1 MSQENECSILIV
13 DDSESDRAVYVRYL
27 QAEKNFNYQI
37 IETDT
42 LEAALDSWE
51 RNHPDLVLLDINL
64 PDGNG
69 LEFLEAIAQ
78 TYPTPKLPV
87 IVMTSQTDTRSL
99 LDAMKK
105 GASDYLFKE
114 ERNSDIFRRR
124 VAHLFNE
131 LELSRRLARLKQQEI
146 LCAEIALRIRAF
158 SNLEDIYQAIVTE
171 VRQFLATDRVIVYQ
185 FNPDMS
191 GQIVAESVIRPWEPS
206 LHAQVIDNCLRD
218 NQGIAYQQGKVFS
231 VSDIYDANLTDCHV
245 ELLADFQ
252 VRANLVVPILLPH
265 TVAQTNPLWGLLIAH
280 ECSGPRH
287 WKTDDIEFLQRLS
300 VQLAIALQQSV
311 AYEQLQNELAQ
322 RKRAESIL
330 QKLIAGTSSVTGEA
344 FFPAFVQNVA
354 ETLEICYALITEV
367 VGDQLH
373 TLGFWANGALQPSI
387 SYSAVHTPCEYCLR
401 DGEFYCEKLI
411 QELFPK
417 DVDLVTMKAES
428 YLGVV
433 LKDHEGNAIGNLCI
447 LDTKPIAEYKRAEA
461 IAILKIFAARASAEL
476 QRKQADEKLQELN
489 QSLEIQVEE
498 RTAALQESEI
508 TNRTIL
514 ETIPDLLLRLSPDGT
529 CLNYMEPRLEKEKF
543 LPIVHH
549 ISEVLPPEILQ
560 NTLQVIER
568 AIATKELQIHEHQLV
583 KHDRLTY
590 EEIRVLA
597 INDQE
602 VLVIVRDISDRKQV
616 EEQLQKT
623 TNRLAIALKSG
634 SIGYWEWDLANNIC
648 LWDERMYELYGVDK
662 KSNSLAECEI
672 LANAL
677 HPDDRNSVETLLQ
690 QAILGKAEYDT
701 EFRIVHSDSSIHF
714 IKAYGVVL
722 RDTQGN
728 PQSIIGVN
736 FDISD
741 RKRAEQSLEESRQ
754 FLQTV
759 LDTFPLSVFWK
770 DRQSVYLGCNQNFAQ
785 GANLTSTAEI
795 VGKTDYDLPWG
806 AKEASF
812 YQAHDR
818 QVIESGVA
826 KLAIE
831 ETITL
836 GTGET
841 RWIETNKIPLRDL
854 NGNVIGV
861 VGTFQDISDRKQ
873 AEDNLKNER
882 LRLQLALD
890 AAKMGAW
897 SRSSESHQLIWSDR
911 VQEIFGFVP
920 GTFSGDPETFVAMIH
935 PEDRDRVVQALDHTF
950 ATGEPYHLEYR
961 IFRRDGEMRWISVW
975 GTLTEM
981 LSTDERQLIGVIA
994 DISDRKQVEEA
1005 LRISE
1010 IRFRNAFDTTA
1021 VGMCLVS
1028 PLGEFL
1034 QVNPALC
1041 DFWGYSETELVEM
1054 NFQDITHSDD
1064 LASDL
1069 ELLQQ
1074 LLAGEITHYNLE
1086 KRYFTKE
1093 QALIWGYLSVSLVR
1107 SSQGEPLY
1115 FVSQIQDITDQKQAE
1130 IALQQ
1135 SEERFRRIFYSRVVG
1150 MIFAD
1155 FQGRI
1160 IDANDCFLD
1169 MIGYTREELETGK
1182 IDWLAMTPPEYLAKD
1197 YECMEY
1203 LIQNGEVEPWE
1214 KEYYRKDGS
1223 RIAILIGA
1231 AFLTET
1237 NNESICVII
1246 DISDRKQAEKSL
1258 RKSQQFIQ
1266 TIINTVPLPL
1276 FWKDRQSVFLGCNQQ
1291 LAQLLGLSSTTEIEG
1306 KTDFDLSLTED
1317 QAIAYR
1323 AGDQRVIT
1331 SGEAELGREETYT
1344 LDNGE
1349 LNWIETHKA
1358 PLRDGDD
1365 NIIGVVGMFQNINE
1379 RKQYEFALQEKNSE
1393 LEKLLQLRE
1402 ETLELREDMSNM
1414 IVHDLRTPLTTI
1426 TLAAGMINKYGD
1438 RVGQRALIVRKAV
1451 QILDSAK
1458 QLEKMIDSLLFMAKL
1473 EAGKMLFNLIPTDLN
1488 RLGSEVIADFELI
1501 ANARDIEL
1509 YSELPNFGQTIA
1521 VDATILRRIIDNLM
1535 SNALKFSPSGGQVTL
1550 SLEYL
1555 PENRLKVKVAD
1566 TGTGISEAEKQKIFQ
1581 KFEIGSLKRNVSQTG
1596 LGLAFCKMAVEAQGG
1611 TLAIADNH
1619 PQGVIFI
1626 VEI

>member
-265 TVAQTNPLWGLLIAH
+265 TVGQTNPLWGLLIAH

-529 CLNYMEPRLEKEKF
+529 CLDYREPRLEKEKF

-549 ISEVLPPEILQ
+549 ISEVLPPEIVQ
-560 NTLQVIER
+560 NTLRVIER
-568 AIATKELQIHEHQLV
+568 AIATKELQVHEHQLF

-602 VLVIVRDISDRKQV
+602 VLVIVRDISDRKKI
-616 EEQLQKT
+616 EK
-623 TNRLAIALKSG
+623 
-634 SIGYWEWDLANNIC
+634 
-648 LWDERMYELYGVDK
+648 EL
-662 KSNSLAECEI
+662 
-672 LANAL
+672 
-677 HPDDRNSVETLLQ
+677 T
-690 QAILGKAEYDT
+690 
-701 EFRIVHSDSSIHF
+701 
-714 IKAYGVVL
+714 
-722 RDTQGN
+722 
-728 PQSIIGVN
+728 
-736 FDISD
+736 
-741 RKRAEQSLEESRQ
+741 ESRQ

-770 DRQSVYLGCNQNFAQ
+770 DRQSVYLGCNQNFLQA
-785 GANLTSTAEI
+785 ANLTSTSEI
-795 VGKTDYDLPWG
+795 AGKNDYDLPWG
-806 AKEASF
+806 AKEAAF
-812 YQAHDR
+812 YQADDR
-818 QVIESGVA
+818 QVIESGLP

-831 ETITL
+831 ETMTL
-836 GTGET
+836 ATGEI
-841 RWIETNKIPLRDL
+841 RWLETNKIPLRDL
-854 NGNVIGV
+854 DGNVIGV
-861 VGTFQDISDRKQ
+861 VGTFQDISDRKT
-873 AEDNLKNER
+873 AEIALIESEAFNRQLVSEFPIGLASCRIDGQLVYVNPHFAQILGRSVEETLKLSYWDITPIKYAEQEAEQ
-882 LRLQLALD
+882 LRQLRETGSYGPYE
-890 AAKMGAW
+890 K
-897 SRSSESHQLIWSDR
+897 EYIHQDGHLVPVVLTGLLIEQNQETLIWSS
-911 VQEIFGFVP
+911 VQ
-920 GTFSGDPETFVAMIH
+920 
-935 PEDRDRVVQALDHTF
+935 
-950 ATGEPYHLEYR
+950 
-961 IFRRDGEMRWISVW
+961 
-975 GTLTEM
+975 
-981 LSTDERQLIGVIA
+981 
-994 DISDRKQVEEA
+994 DISDRKQAEEN

-1054 NFQDITHSDD
+1054 NFQDITHPGD

-1169 MIGYTREELETGK
+1169 MIGYNREELETGK
-1182 IDWLAMTPPEYLAKD
+1182 IDWLGMTPPEYLAKD

-1331 SGEAELGREETYT
+1331 SGEAELSREETYT

-1438 RVGQRALIVRKAV
+1438 RVGQRALIVRKAG

>member
-1 MSQENECSILIV
+1 MSQPKERSILIV
-13 DDSESDRAVYVRYL
+13 DDSESDRVAYVRYL
-27 QAEKNFNYQI
+27 RAEKNFSYQI
-37 IETDT
+37 IETET
-42 LEAALDSWE
+42 LEAGLESWE
-51 RNHPDLVLLDINL
+51 RNRPDLVLLDINL

-69 LEFLEAIAQ
+69 LDFLEAIAK
-78 TYPTPKLPV
+78 TYPAPKLPV
-87 IVMTSQTDTRSL
+87 IVMTSQTDTRML
-99 LDAMKK
+99 LEAMKR

-114 ERNSDIFRRR
+114 ERNSVVFRRC
-124 VAHLFNE
+124 VAYVINE
-131 LELSRRLARLKQQEI
+131 LELSRKLARLKQQEI
-146 LCAEIALRIRAF
+146 LSTEIALRIRAF
-158 SNLEDIYQAIVTE
+158 LNLDDIYQAIVTE
-171 VRQFLATDRVIVYQ
+171 VRQFLATDRVIVYK

-191 GQIVAESVIRPWEPS
+191 GQIVAESVIPPWEPS

-218 NQGIAYQQGKVFS
+218 NQGIAYQQGKIFA

-265 TVAQTNPLWGLLIAH
+265 TVGQTNPLWGLLIAH
-280 ECSGPRH
+280 ECSGPRR

-300 VQLAIALQQSV
+300 VQLAIALQQSIS
-311 AYEQLQNELAQ
+311 YEQLQNELAE
-322 RKRAESIL
+322 RKRAELIL

-387 SYSAVHTPCEYCLR
+387 SYSAVHTPCEYCLT
-401 DGEFYCEKLI
+401 DGQFYCERLV

-417 DVDLVTMKAES
+417 DLDLVTMQAEG
-428 YLGVV
+428 YLGVA

-447 LDTKPIAEYKRAEA
+447 LDTKPISEHKRLEA

-476 QRKQADEKLQELN
+476 QRKQADEKLQKLN

-508 TNRTIL
+508 TNRMIL
-514 ETIPDLLLRLSPDGT
+514 QTIPDLLLRLSRDGT
-529 CLNYMEPRLEKEKF
+529 CLDYIEPRIEKDKF
-543 LPIVHH
+543 LPIDHH
-549 ISEVLPPEILQ
+549 ISEVLPPEIVQ
-560 NTLQVIER
+560 NTLQVIEQ
-568 AIATKELQIHEHQLV
+568 AIATQELQIHEHQLV

-602 VLVIVRDISDRKQV
+602 VLVIVRDISDRK
-616 EEQLQKT
+616 
-623 TNRLAIALKSG
+623 
-634 SIGYWEWDLANNIC
+634 
-648 LWDERMYELYGVDK
+648 
-662 KSNSLAECEI
+662 
-672 LANAL
+672 
-677 HPDDRNSVETLLQ
+677 
-690 QAILGKAEYDT
+690 
-701 EFRIVHSDSSIHF
+701 
-714 IKAYGVVL
+714 
-722 RDTQGN
+722 
-728 PQSIIGVN
+728 
-736 FDISD
+736 
-741 RKRAEQSLEESRQ
+741 RAEQGLTESRQ

-759 LDTFPLSVFWK
+759 MDTFPLSVFWK
-770 DRQSVYLGCNQNFAQ
+770 DYQSVYLGCNQNFLQA
-785 GANLTSTAEI
+785 ANLTSTTEI
-795 VGKTDYDLPWG
+795 IGKTDYDLPWG
-806 AKEASF
+806 DREAAF
-812 YQAHDR
+812 YQADDR

-841 RWIETNKIPLRDL
+841 RWIETNKIPLRNLD
-854 NGNVIGV
+854 GNVIGV
-861 VGTFQDISDRKQ
+861 VGTFQDISDRKT
-873 AEDNLKNER
+873 AEITLMESEAFNRQLVSEFPIGLASCRMDGQLVYVNPHFAQILGKSVEEILKLSYWEITPIKYAEQEAEQ
-882 LRLQLALD
+882 LRQLQETGSYGPYEKEYIHRDGHLVPVVLT
-890 AAKMGAW
+890 GLLI
-897 SRSSESHQLIWSDR
+897 EQNQETLIWSS
-911 VQEIFGFVP
+911 VQ
-920 GTFSGDPETFVAMIH
+920 
-935 PEDRDRVVQALDHTF
+935 
-950 ATGEPYHLEYR
+950 
-961 IFRRDGEMRWISVW
+961 
-975 GTLTEM
+975 
-981 LSTDERQLIGVIA
+981 
-994 DISDRKQVEEA
+994 DISDRKQAEEA
-1005 LRISE
+1005 LKISE
-1010 IRFRNAFDTTA
+1010 VRFRNAFDTTA
-1021 VGMCLVS
+1021 IGMCLVS

-1034 QVNPALC
+1034 KVNPALC
-1041 DFWGYSETELVEM
+1041 NLWGYSETELVEM
-1054 NFQDITHSDD
+1054 SFQDITHPDD

-1086 KRYFTKE
+1086 KRYLTKE

-1107 SSQGEPLY
+1107 NSQGEPLY
-1115 FVSQIQDITDQKQAE
+1115 FVSQIQDITEQKQAE

-1135 SEERFRRIFYSRVVG
+1135 SEERFSRIFYSSVVG

-1155 FQGRI
+1155 FQGNI

-1169 MIGYTREELETGK
+1169 MIGYTREELETDK

-1231 AFLTET
+1231 AFLPET
-1237 NNESICVII
+1237 NNETICVII
-1246 DISDRKQAEKSL
+1246 DISDRKKSEKAL

-1291 LAQLLGLSSTTEIEG
+1291 LAQILGLSSTTEIED
-1306 KTDFDLSLTED
+1306 KTDFDFSLTED
-1317 QAIAYR
+1317 QAITYR

-1358 PLRDGDD
+1358 PLRDGED
-1365 NIIGVVGMFQNINE
+1365 NIIGVVGMFQNITE
-1379 RKQYEFALQEKNSE
+1379 RKHYELALSQKNAE

-1438 RVGQRALIVRKAV
+1438 RAGQRALIVRKAG

-1473 EAGKMLFNLIPTDLN
+1473 EAGKMLFNLIPTDLH

-1501 ANARDIEL
+1501 ANARDINL
-1509 YSELPNFGQTIA
+1509 YSELPNFGQTIP

-1555 PENRLKVKVAD
+1555 PENRFRVKVAD
-1566 TGTGISEAEKQKIFQ
+1566 TGTGISTAEKQKIFQ
-1581 KFEIGSLKRNVSQTG
+1581 KFEIGSLKKNVSQTG

-1619 PQGVIFI
+1619 PQGAIFI

>member
-1 MSQENECSILIV
+1 MSQQNECSILIV
-13 DDSESDRAVYVRYL
+13 DDSESDRAVYIRYL

-42 LEAALDSWE
+42 LEAALESWE

-64 PDGNG
+64 PDGSG

-78 TYPTPKLPV
+78 TSATPKLPV
-87 IVMTSQTDTRSL
+87 VVMTSQTDTRSL
-99 LDAMKK
+99 LDAMKR
-105 GASDYLFKE
+105 GASDYFFKE
-114 ERNSDIFRRR
+114 ERNPDVFRRC
-124 VAHLFNE
+124 VAHVFNE

-146 LCAEIALRIRAF
+146 LSAEIALRIRAF
-158 SNLEDIYQAIVTE
+158 LNLDDIYQAIVTE
-171 VRQFLATDRVIVYQ
+171 IRAFLNTDRVIVYK

-191 GQIVAESVIRPWEPS
+191 GLIVAESVIPPWEPS

-231 VSDIYDANLTDCHV
+231 VSDIYDTNLTDCHV
-245 ELLADFQ
+245 QLLADFQ

-265 TVAQTNPLWGLLIAH
+265 RVGQTNPLWGLLIAH

-300 VQLAIALQQSV
+300 VQLAIAIQQSV

-344 FFPAFVQNVA
+344 FFLAFVQNMT
-354 ETLEICYALITEV
+354 ETLEVPYGLITELMEE
-367 VGDQLH
+367 QLR
-373 TLGFWANGALQPSI
+373 TLGFWVNGALQPSI
-387 SYSAVHTPCEYCLR
+387 SYAAIHTPCEHSLR
-401 DGEFYCEKLI
+401 DGEFYCERLV

-417 DVDLVTMKAES
+417 DLDLVTMQAES
-428 YLGVV
+428 YLGVA

-447 LDTKPIAEYKRAEA
+447 LDTKTISEHKRVEA
-461 IAILKIFAARASAEL
+461 SAILKIFAARASAEL
-476 QRKQADEKLQELN
+476 QRKQADEKLQQLN
-489 QSLEIQVEE
+489 QSLEIQVKE

-514 ETIPDLLLRLSPDGT
+514 QTIPDLLLRLSPDGT
-529 CLNYMEPRLEKEKF
+529 CLDYREPRLEKENF

-549 ISEVLPPEILQ
+549 IAEVLPPEIVQ

-568 AIATKELQIHEHQLV
+568 AIATKELQIHEHQII
-583 KHDRLTY
+583 KQDRLTY

-602 VLVIVRDISDRKQV
+602 VLVIVRDISDRKQA

-623 TNRLAIALKSG
+623 TNRLAMALKSG
-634 SIGYWEWDLANNIC
+634 AIGYWEWDLANNIC

-677 HPDDRNSVETLLQ
+677 YPNDRNSVETLLQ
-690 QAILGKAEYDT
+690 QALLGKAEYDT

-714 IKAYGVVL
+714 IKAYGVVV

-741 RKRAEQSLEESRQ
+741 RKRAEQELMESRQ

-770 DRQSVYLGCNQNFAQ
+770 DCQSVYLGCNQNFLQA
-785 GANLTSTAEI
+785 ANLTSTTEI
-795 VGKTDYDLPWG
+795 IGKTDYDLPWG
-806 AKEASF
+806 AREAAF
-812 YQAHDR
+812 YQADDR

-836 GTGET
+836 GTEET

-854 NGNVIGV
+854 DGNVIGV
-861 VGTFQDISDRKQ
+861 VGTFQDISDRKI
-873 AEDNLKNER
+873 AEITLMESEAFNRQLVSEFPIGLASCRMDGQLVYVNPHFAQILGKSVEEILKLSYWEITPIKYVEQEAEQ
-882 LRLQLALD
+882 LRQLQETGSYGPYEKEYIHRDGHLVPVVLT
-890 AAKMGAW
+890 GLLI
-897 SRSSESHQLIWSDR
+897 EQNQETLIWSS
-911 VQEIFGFVP
+911 VQ
-920 GTFSGDPETFVAMIH
+920 
-935 PEDRDRVVQALDHTF
+935 
-950 ATGEPYHLEYR
+950 
-961 IFRRDGEMRWISVW
+961 
-975 GTLTEM
+975 
-981 LSTDERQLIGVIA
+981 
-994 DISDRKQVEEA
+994 DISDRKQAEEA
-1005 LRISE
+1005 LKISE
-1010 IRFRNAFDTTA
+1010 VRFRNAFDTTA
-1021 VGMCLVS
+1021 IGMCLVS

-1034 QVNPALC
+1034 KVNPALC
-1041 DFWGYSETELVEM
+1041 NLWGYSETELVEM
-1054 NFQDITHSDD
+1054 SFQDITHPDD

-1086 KRYFTKE
+1086 KRYLTKE

-1107 SSQGEPLY
+1107 NSQGEPLY
-1115 FVSQIQDITDQKQAE
+1115 FVSQIQDITEQKQAE

-1135 SEERFRRIFYSRVVG
+1135 SEERFSRIFYSSVVG

-1155 FQGRI
+1155 FQGKI

-1169 MIGYTREELETGK
+1169 MIGYTREELETDK

-1203 LIQNGEVEPWE
+1203 LIQNGEVDPWE

-1231 AFLTET
+1231 AFLPGT
-1237 NNESICVII
+1237 NNETICVII
-1246 DISDRKQAEKSL
+1246 DISDRKQSEKAL

-1291 LAQLLGLSSTTEIEG
+1291 LAETLGLSSTTEIEG

-1317 QAIAYR
+1317 QAITYR

-1331 SGEAELGREETYT
+1331 SGEAELGTEETYVLET
-1344 LDNGE
+1344 GE

-1358 PLRDGDD
+1358 PIRDEED
-1365 NIIGVVGMFQNINE
+1365 NIIGVVGMFQNITE
-1379 RKQYEFALQEKNSE
+1379 RKHYELALSQKNTE

-1438 RVGQRALIVRKAV
+1438 RAGQRALIVRKAG

-1473 EAGKMLFNLIPTDLN
+1473 EAGKMLFNLIPTDLH

-1501 ANARDIEL
+1501 ANARDINL
-1509 YSELPNFGQTIA
+1509 YSELPNFGQTIP

-1555 PENRLKVKVAD
+1555 PENRFRVKVAD

-1581 KFEIGSLKRNVSQTG
+1581 KFEIGSLKKNVSQTG

-1619 PQGVIFI
+1619 PQGAIFI

>member
-1 MSQENECSILIV
+1 MSQPNERSILIV
-13 DDSESDRAVYVRYL
+13 DDSESDRVAYVRYL
-27 QAEKNFNYQI
+27 RAEKNFSYQI

-42 LEAALDSWE
+42 LEAGLESWA
-51 RNHPDLVLLDINL
+51 RNRPDLVLLDINL

-69 LEFLEAIAQ
+69 LDFLEAIAQ
-78 TYPTPKLPV
+78 TYSAPKLPV
-87 IVMTSQTDTRSL
+87 IVMTSQTDTRML
-99 LDAMKK
+99 LEAMKR

-114 ERNSDIFRRR
+114 ERNSVVFRRC
-124 VAHLFNE
+124 VAYVINE
-131 LELSRRLARLKQQEI
+131 LELSRKLARLKQQEI
-146 LCAEIALRIRAF
+146 LSTEIALRIRAF
-158 SNLEDIYQAIVTE
+158 LNLDDIYQAIVTE
-171 VRQFLATDRVIVYQ
+171 VRQFLATDRVIVYK

-191 GQIVAESVIRPWEPS
+191 GQIVAESVIPPWEPS

-265 TVAQTNPLWGLLIAH
+265 TVGQTNPLWGLLIAH
-280 ECSGPRH
+280 ECSGPRR

-300 VQLAIALQQSV
+300 VQLAIAIQQSI
-311 AYEQLQNELAQ
+311 AHEQLQNELAQ
-322 RKRAESIL
+322 RKRAELIL

-354 ETLEICYALITEV
+354 ETLEVPYALITELDE
-367 VGDQLH
+367 DQLR

-387 SYSAVHTPCEYCLR
+387 SYSAVHTPCEYCLT
-401 DGEFYCEKLI
+401 DGQFYCERLV

-417 DVDLVTMKAES
+417 DLDLVTMQAES
-428 YLGVV
+428 YLGVA

-447 LDTKPIAEYKRAEA
+447 LDTKPISEHKRLEA

-489 QSLEIQVEE
+489 QTLEIQIAE
-498 RTAALQESEI
+498 RTVALQESEI

-529 CLNYMEPRLEKEKF
+529 CLNYMEPRLEKENF

-549 ISEVLPPEILQ
+549 IAEVLPPEIVQ

-568 AIATKELQIHEHQLV
+568 AITTKELQIHEHQLV
-583 KHDRLTY
+583 KYNRLTY

-602 VLVIVRDISDRKQV
+602 VLVIVRDISDRK
-616 EEQLQKT
+616 
-623 TNRLAIALKSG
+623 
-634 SIGYWEWDLANNIC
+634 
-648 LWDERMYELYGVDK
+648 
-662 KSNSLAECEI
+662 
-672 LANAL
+672 
-677 HPDDRNSVETLLQ
+677 
-690 QAILGKAEYDT
+690 
-701 EFRIVHSDSSIHF
+701 
-714 IKAYGVVL
+714 
-722 RDTQGN
+722 
-728 PQSIIGVN
+728 
-736 FDISD
+736 
-741 RKRAEQSLEESRQ
+741 RAEQGLTESRQ

-759 LDTFPLSVFWK
+759 MDTFPLSVFWK
-770 DRQSVYLGCNQNFAQ
+770 DCQSVFLGCNQNFLQAT
-785 GANLTSTAEI
+785 NLTSTTEI
-795 VGKTDYDLPWG
+795 IGKTDYDLPWG
-806 AKEASF
+806 AREAAF
-812 YQAHDR
+812 YQADDR

-854 NGNVIGV
+854 DGNVIGV

-873 AEDNLKNER
+873 AEENLKNER

-897 SRSSESHQLIWSDR
+897 SRSSESDQLIWSDR

-920 GTFSGDPETFVAMIH
+920 GTFSGATETFVAMIH
-935 PEDRDRVVQALDHTF
+935 PEDRDRVVQSLNHTF

-961 IFRRDGEMRWISVW
+961 IFRLDGEMRWIAVW
-975 GTLTEM
+975 GILTEM
-981 LSTDERQLIGVIA
+981 LSTEERQLIGVIA

-1005 LRISE
+1005 LKISE
-1010 IRFRNAFDTTA
+1010 VRFRNAFDTTA

-1034 QVNPALC
+1034 KVNPVLC
-1041 DFWGYSETELVEM
+1041 NFWGYSETELVEM
-1054 NFQDITHSDD
+1054 NFQEITHPDD

-1086 KRYFTKE
+1086 KRYLTKE

-1107 SSQGEPLY
+1107 NSQGEPLY
-1115 FVSQIQDITDQKQAE
+1115 FVSQIQDITEQKQAE

-1135 SEERFRRIFYSRVVG
+1135 SEERFSRIFYSSVVG

-1155 FQGRI
+1155 FQGNI

-1169 MIGYTREELETGK
+1169 MIGYTREELETDK
-1182 IDWLAMTPPEYLAKD
+1182 IDWLAMTPPEYLTKD

-1231 AFLTET
+1231 AFLPET
-1237 NNESICVII
+1237 NNETICVII
-1246 DISDRKQAEKSL
+1246 DISDRKQSEKAL
-1258 RKSQQFIQ
+1258 RKSQKFIK

-1291 LAQLLGLSSTTEIEG
+1291 LAQILGLSSTTEIEG
-1306 KTDFDLSLTED
+1306 KNDFDLSLTED

-1331 SGEAELGREETYT
+1331 SGEAELGTEETYVLET
-1344 LDNGE
+1344 GE

-1358 PLRDGDD
+1358 PLRDGED
-1365 NIIGVVGMFQNINE
+1365 NIIGVVGMFQNITE
-1379 RKQYEFALQEKNSE
+1379 RKHYELALQEKNTE

-1426 TLAAGMINKYGD
+1426 TLAAGLINQYGD
-1438 RVGQRALIVRKAV
+1438 RVGQRALIVRKAG

-1473 EAGKMLFNLIPTDLN
+1473 ESGKILFNPIATDLHY
-1488 RLGSEVIADFELI
+1488 LGAEVIEDFELV
-1501 ANARDIEL
+1501 ANSRDIEL
-1509 YSELPNFGQTIA
+1509 RSELPNLGEMIP

-1535 SNALKFSPSGGQVTL
+1535 SNALKFSPVGGQVTL

-1555 PENRLKVKVAD
+1555 PENRFRVKVAD
-1566 TGTGISEAEKQKIFQ
+1566 TGTGIAEAEKQKIFQ

-1619 PQGVIFI
+1619 PQGAIFI

>member
-1 MSQENECSILIV
+1 MSQQNECKILIV

-27 QAEKNFNYQI
+27 QAEKNFNYHI
-37 IETDT
+37 IETET

-87 IVMTSQTDTRSL
+87 IVMTSQTDTRTL
-99 LDAMKK
+99 LDAMKR

-114 ERNSDIFRRR
+114 ERNPDVFRRC

-131 LELSRRLARLKQQEI
+131 LELSRRLARLKRQEI
-146 LCAEIALRIRAF
+146 LSAEIALRIRAF
-158 SNLEDIYQAIVTE
+158 LNLEDIYQAIVTE
-171 VRQFLATDRVIVYQ
+171 VRQFLATDRVIVYR

-191 GQIVAESVIRPWEPS
+191 GQIVAESVISPWEPS
-206 LHAQVIDNCLRD
+206 LQAQIIDNCLRD

-265 TVAQTNPLWGLLIAH
+265 TVGQTNPLWGLLIAH
-280 ECSGPRH
+280 QCSGPRR
-287 WKTDDIEFLQRLS
+287 WETDDIEFLQRLS

-311 AYEQLQNELAQ
+311 TYEQLQNELVQ
-322 RKRAESIL
+322 RKQAESIL

-344 FFPAFVQNVA
+344 FFPVFVQNVA

-367 VGDQLH
+367 VGEQLH

-387 SYSAVHTPCEYCLR
+387 SYSAVHTPCEYSLR
-401 DGEFYCEKLI
+401 EGEFYCEKLI

-428 YLGVV
+428 YLGVA

-447 LDTKPIAEYKRAEA
+447 LDTKPISEHKRAEA

-476 QRKQADEKLQELN
+476 QRKQADQKLQELN

-514 ETIPDLLLRLSPDGT
+514 QTIPDLLLRLRPDGT

-549 ISEVLPPEILQ
+549 ISEVLPPEVLQ

-568 AIATKELQIHEHQLV
+568 AIATQELQIHEHQLV
-583 KHDRLTY
+583 KQDCLTY

-597 INDQE
+597 INAQE
-602 VLVIVRDISDRKQV
+602 VLVIVRDISDRKRI
-616 EEQLQKT
+616 EQ
-623 TNRLAIALKSG
+623 
-634 SIGYWEWDLANNIC
+634 
-648 LWDERMYELYGVDK
+648 EL
-662 KSNSLAECEI
+662 
-672 LANAL
+672 
-677 HPDDRNSVETLLQ
+677 T
-690 QAILGKAEYDT
+690 
-701 EFRIVHSDSSIHF
+701 
-714 IKAYGVVL
+714 
-722 RDTQGN
+722 
-728 PQSIIGVN
+728 
-736 FDISD
+736 
-741 RKRAEQSLEESRQ
+741 ESRQ

-770 DRQSVYLGCNQNFAQ
+770 NRQSVYLGCNQNFAQ
-785 GANLTSTAEI
+785 GANLTSTSEI
-795 VGKTDYDLPWG
+795 VGKTDDDLPWG
-806 AKEASF
+806 TKEASF
-812 YQAHDR
+812 YQADDR
-818 QVIESGVA
+818 QVIESGVP

-831 ETITL
+831 ETMTL
-836 GTGET
+836 ATGEI
-841 RWIETNKIPLRDL
+841 RWLETNKIPLRDL

-873 AEDNLKNER
+873 AE
-882 LRLQLALD
+882 
-890 AAKMGAW
+890 
-897 SRSSESHQLIWSDR
+897 
-911 VQEIFGFVP
+911 
-920 GTFSGDPETFVAMIH
+920 
-935 PEDRDRVVQALDHTF
+935 
-950 ATGEPYHLEYR
+950 
-961 IFRRDGEMRWISVW
+961 
-975 GTLTEM
+975 
-981 LSTDERQLIGVIA
+981 
-994 DISDRKQVEEA
+994 
-1005 LRISE
+1005 
-1010 IRFRNAFDTTA
+1010 
-1021 VGMCLVS
+1021 
-1028 PLGEFL
+1028 
-1034 QVNPALC
+1034 
-1041 DFWGYSETELVEM
+1041 
-1054 NFQDITHSDD
+1054 
-1064 LASDL
+1064 
-1069 ELLQQ
+1069 
-1074 LLAGEITHYNLE
+1074 
-1086 KRYFTKE
+1086 
-1093 QALIWGYLSVSLVR
+1093 
-1107 SSQGEPLY
+1107 
-1115 FVSQIQDITDQKQAE
+1115 
-1130 IALQQ
+1130 IALQK
-1135 SEERFRRIFYSRVVG
+1135 SEERFRRIFYSNVAG

-1182 IDWLAMTPPEYLAKD
+1182 IDWLGMTPPEYLAKD

-1246 DISDRKQAEKSL
+1246 DISDRKQAEKAL
-1258 RKSQQFIQ
+1258 RKSQQLIQ

-1306 KTDFDLSLTED
+1306 KTDFDLSLSED
-1317 QAIAYR
+1317 QAIAYC

-1344 LDNGE
+1344 LDDGE
-1349 LNWIETHKA
+1349 VNWIETHKA

-1379 RKQYEFALQEKNSE
+1379 RKQYEFALQEKNTE

-1438 RVGQRALIVRKAV
+1438 RVGQKTLILRKAG

-1458 QLEKMIDSLLFMAKL
+1458 QLEKMIDNLLFMAKL
-1473 EAGKMLFNLIPTDLN
+1473 EAGKMLFNLIPTDLH

-1501 ANARDIEL
+1501 ANARDIDL
-1509 YSELPNFGQTIA
+1509 YSELPNFGQTIP

-1581 KFEIGSLKRNVSQTG
+1581 KFEIGTLKRNVSQTG
-1596 LGLAFCKMAVEAQGG
+1596 LGLAFCKMAVQAQGG
-1611 TLAIADNH
+1611 TLAIVDNH

>member
-1 MSQENECSILIV
+1 
-13 DDSESDRAVYVRYL
+13 
-27 QAEKNFNYQI
+27 
-37 IETDT
+37 
-42 LEAALDSWE
+42 
-51 RNHPDLVLLDINL
+51 
-64 PDGNG
+64 
-69 LEFLEAIAQ
+69 
-78 TYPTPKLPV
+78 
-87 IVMTSQTDTRSL
+87 
-99 LDAMKK
+99 
-105 GASDYLFKE
+105 
-114 ERNSDIFRRR
+114 
-124 VAHLFNE
+124 
-131 LELSRRLARLKQQEI
+131 
-146 LCAEIALRIRAF
+146 
-158 SNLEDIYQAIVTE
+158 
-171 VRQFLATDRVIVYQ
+171 
-185 FNPDMS
+185 
-191 GQIVAESVIRPWEPS
+191 
-206 LHAQVIDNCLRD
+206 
-218 NQGIAYQQGKVFS
+218 
-231 VSDIYDANLTDCHV
+231 
-245 ELLADFQ
+245 
-252 VRANLVVPILLPH
+252 
-265 TVAQTNPLWGLLIAH
+265 
-280 ECSGPRH
+280 
-287 WKTDDIEFLQRLS
+287 
-300 VQLAIALQQSV
+300 
-311 AYEQLQNELAQ
+311 
-322 RKRAESIL
+322 
-330 QKLIAGTSSVTGEA
+330 
-344 FFPAFVQNVA
+344 
-354 ETLEICYALITEV
+354 
-367 VGDQLH
+367 
-373 TLGFWANGALQPSI
+373 
-387 SYSAVHTPCEYCLR
+387 
-401 DGEFYCEKLI
+401 
-411 QELFPK
+411 
-417 DVDLVTMKAES
+417 
-428 YLGVV
+428 
-433 LKDHEGNAIGNLCI
+433 
-447 LDTKPIAEYKRAEA
+447 
-461 IAILKIFAARASAEL
+461 
-476 QRKQADEKLQELN
+476 
-489 QSLEIQVEE
+489 
-498 RTAALQESEI
+498 
-508 TNRTIL
+508 
-514 ETIPDLLLRLSPDGT
+514 
-529 CLNYMEPRLEKEKF
+529 
-543 LPIVHH
+543 
-549 ISEVLPPEILQ
+549 
-560 NTLQVIER
+560 
-568 AIATKELQIHEHQLV
+568 
-583 KHDRLTY
+583 
-590 EEIRVLA
+590 
-597 INDQE
+597 
-602 VLVIVRDISDRKQV
+602 
-616 EEQLQKT
+616 
-623 TNRLAIALKSG
+623 
-634 SIGYWEWDLANNIC
+634 
-648 LWDERMYELYGVDK
+648 
-662 KSNSLAECEI
+662 
-672 LANAL
+672 
-677 HPDDRNSVETLLQ
+677 
-690 QAILGKAEYDT
+690 
-701 EFRIVHSDSSIHF
+701 
-714 IKAYGVVL
+714 
-722 RDTQGN
+722 
-728 PQSIIGVN
+728 
-736 FDISD
+736 
-741 RKRAEQSLEESRQ
+741 
-754 FLQTV
+754 
-759 LDTFPLSVFWK
+759 
-770 DRQSVYLGCNQNFAQ
+770 
-785 GANLTSTAEI
+785 
-795 VGKTDYDLPWG
+795 
-806 AKEASF
+806 
-812 YQAHDR
+812 
-818 QVIESGVA
+818 
-826 KLAIE
+826 
-831 ETITL
+831 
-836 GTGET
+836 
-841 RWIETNKIPLRDL
+841 
-854 NGNVIGV
+854 
-861 VGTFQDISDRKQ
+861 
-873 AEDNLKNER
+873 
-882 LRLQLALD
+882 
-890 AAKMGAW
+890 
-897 SRSSESHQLIWSDR
+897 
-911 VQEIFGFVP
+911 
-920 GTFSGDPETFVAMIH
+920 
-935 PEDRDRVVQALDHTF
+935 
-950 ATGEPYHLEYR
+950 
-961 IFRRDGEMRWISVW
+961 
-975 GTLTEM
+975 
-981 LSTDERQLIGVIA
+981 
-994 DISDRKQVEEA
+994 
-1005 LRISE
+1005 
-1010 IRFRNAFDTTA
+1010 
-1021 VGMCLVS
+1021 MCLVS

-1054 NFQDITHSDD
+1054 NFQDITHPDD

-1291 LAQLLGLSSTTEIEG
+1291 LAQVLGLSSTTEIEG
-1306 KTDFDLSLTED
+1306 KTDFDLSLSED

-1438 RVGQRALIVRKAV
+1438 RVGQRALIVRKAG

-1581 KFEIGSLKRNVSQTG
+1581 KFEIGTLKRNVSQTG

-1611 TLAIADNH
+1611 TLAIVDNH

>member
-37 IETDT
+37 IETDS

-231 VSDIYDANLTDCHV
+231 VSDIYDADLTDCHV

-265 TVAQTNPLWGLLIAH
+265 TVGQTNLLWGLLIAH

-367 VGDQLH
+367 VGDKLH

-387 SYSAVHTPCEYCLR
+387 SYHAVHTPCEYSLR

-411 QELFPK
+411 QKLFPK

-433 LKDHEGNAIGNLCI
+433 LKDHEGNTIGNLCI
-447 LDTKPIAEYKRAEA
+447 LDTKPIAEHKRVEA

-529 CLNYMEPRLEKEKF
+529 CLDYREPRLEKEKF

-549 ISEVLPPEILQ
+549 ISEVLPPEIVQ
-560 NTLQVIER
+560 NTLRVIER
-568 AIATKELQIHEHQLV
+568 AIATKELQVHEHQLV
-583 KHDRLTY
+583 KQDRLIY

-602 VLVIVRDISDRKQV
+602 VLVIVRDISDRK
-616 EEQLQKT
+616 
-623 TNRLAIALKSG
+623 
-634 SIGYWEWDLANNIC
+634 
-648 LWDERMYELYGVDK
+648 
-662 KSNSLAECEI
+662 
-672 LANAL
+672 
-677 HPDDRNSVETLLQ
+677 
-690 QAILGKAEYDT
+690 
-701 EFRIVHSDSSIHF
+701 
-714 IKAYGVVL
+714 
-722 RDTQGN
+722 
-728 PQSIIGVN
+728 
-736 FDISD
+736 
-741 RKRAEQSLEESRQ
+741 RAEQELMESRQ

-770 DRQSVYLGCNQNFAQ
+770 DDQSVYLGCNQNFAQ

-806 AKEASF
+806 TKEASF
-812 YQAHDR
+812 YQADDR
-818 QVIESGVA
+818 QVIESGVP
-826 KLAIE
+826 KIAIE

-854 NGNVIGV
+854 DGNVIGV
-861 VGTFQDISDRKQ
+861 VGTFQDISDRKTAEIALMESEAFNRQLVSEFPIGLASCRMNGQLVYVNPHFAQILGRSVEETLKLSYWDITPIKYAEQEAEQLRQLQETGSYGPYEKEYIHQDGHLVPVVLTGLLIEQNQETLIWSSVQDISDRKQ
-873 AEDNLKNER
+873 AEQNLKNER

-935 PEDRDRVVQALDHTF
+935 PEDRDCVVQALDHTF

-1021 VGMCLVS
+1021 VGICLVS

-1054 NFQDITHSDD
+1054 NFQDITHPDD

-1169 MIGYTREELETGK
+1169 MIGYNREELETGK
-1182 IDWLAMTPPEYLAKD
+1182 IDWLGMTPPEYLAKD

-1291 LAQLLGLSSTTEIEG
+1291 LAQVLGLSSTTEIEG
-1306 KTDFDLSLTED
+1306 KTDFELSLSED

-1438 RVGQRALIVRKAV
+1438 RVGQRALIVRKAG

-1501 ANARDIEL
+1501 ANSRDIEL

>member
-1 MSQENECSILIV
+1 MSQQNECSILIV
-13 DDSESDRAVYVRYL
+13 DDSESDRAVYIRYL

-42 LEAALDSWE
+42 LEAALESWE

-64 PDGNG
+64 PDGSG

-78 TYPTPKLPV
+78 TSATPKLPV
-87 IVMTSQTDTRSL
+87 VVMTSQTDTRSL
-99 LDAMKK
+99 LDAMKR
-105 GASDYLFKE
+105 GASDYFFKE
-114 ERNSDIFRRR
+114 ERNPDVFRRC
-124 VAHLFNE
+124 VAHVFNE

-146 LCAEIALRIRAF
+146 LSAEIALRIRAF
-158 SNLEDIYQAIVTE
+158 LNLDDIYQAIVTE
-171 VRQFLATDRVIVYQ
+171 IRAFLNTDRVIVYK

-191 GQIVAESVIRPWEPS
+191 GLIVAESVIPPWEPS

-231 VSDIYDANLTDCHV
+231 VSDIYDTNLTDCHV
-245 ELLADFQ
+245 QLLADFQ

-265 TVAQTNPLWGLLIAH
+265 RVGQTNPLWGLLIAH

-300 VQLAIALQQSV
+300 VQLAIAIQQSV
-311 AYEQLQNELAQ
+311 AYEQLQNELAE
-322 RKRAESIL
+322 RKRAELIL

-344 FFPAFVQNVA
+344 FFLAFVQNVA
-354 ETLEICYALITEV
+354 ETLEVPYALITELDE
-367 VGDQLH
+367 DQLR
-373 TLGFWANGALQPSI
+373 TLGFWASGALQPSI
-387 SYSAVHTPCEYCLR
+387 SYSAVHTPCEYSLR
-401 DGEFYCEKLI
+401 DGQFYCEQLI
-411 QELFPK
+411 QKLFPK
-417 DVDLVTMKAES
+417 DLDLVTMQAEG
-428 YLGVV
+428 YLGVA
-433 LKDHEGNAIGNLCI
+433 LKNHEGNAIGNLCI
-447 LDTKPIAEYKRAEA
+447 LDTKTISEHKRVEA

-476 QRKQADEKLQELN
+476 QRKQADEKLQQLN
-489 QSLEIQVEE
+489 QSLEIQVKE

-514 ETIPDLLLRLSPDGT
+514 QTIPDLLLRLSPDGT
-529 CLNYMEPRLEKEKF
+529 CLDYREPRLEKEKF

-549 ISEVLPPEILQ
+549 IAEVLPPEILQ

-568 AIATKELQIHEHQLV
+568 AIATKELQIHEHQII

-597 INDQE
+597 INEQE
-602 VLVIVRDISDRKQV
+602 VLVIVRDISDRKKI
-616 EEQLQKT
+616 EQ
-623 TNRLAIALKSG
+623 
-634 SIGYWEWDLANNIC
+634 
-648 LWDERMYELYGVDK
+648 EL
-662 KSNSLAECEI
+662 
-672 LANAL
+672 
-677 HPDDRNSVETLLQ
+677 T
-690 QAILGKAEYDT
+690 
-701 EFRIVHSDSSIHF
+701 
-714 IKAYGVVL
+714 
-722 RDTQGN
+722 
-728 PQSIIGVN
+728 
-736 FDISD
+736 
-741 RKRAEQSLEESRQ
+741 ESRQ

-770 DRQSVYLGCNQNFAQ
+770 DCQSVFLGCNQNFLQA
-785 GANLTSTAEI
+785 ANLTSTTEI
-795 VGKTDYDLPWG
+795 IGKTDYDLPWG
-806 AKEASF
+806 AKEAAF
-812 YQAHDR
+812 YQADDR

-831 ETITL
+831 ETVTL
-836 GTGET
+836 ATGET

-854 NGNVIGV
+854 DGNVIGV
-861 VGTFQDISDRKQ
+861 VGTFQDISDRKT
-873 AEDNLKNER
+873 AEITLMESEAFNRQLVSEFPIGLASCRMDGQLVYVNPHFAQILGKSVEEILKLSYWEITPIKYVEQEAEQ
-882 LRLQLALD
+882 LRQLQETGSYGPYEKEYIHRDGHLVPVVLT
-890 AAKMGAW
+890 GLLI
-897 SRSSESHQLIWSDR
+897 EQNQETLIWSS
-911 VQEIFGFVP
+911 VQ
-920 GTFSGDPETFVAMIH
+920 
-935 PEDRDRVVQALDHTF
+935 
-950 ATGEPYHLEYR
+950 
-961 IFRRDGEMRWISVW
+961 
-975 GTLTEM
+975 
-981 LSTDERQLIGVIA
+981 
-994 DISDRKQVEEA
+994 DISDRKQAEEA
-1005 LRISE
+1005 LKISE
-1010 IRFRNAFDTTA
+1010 VRFRNAFDTTA
-1021 VGMCLVS
+1021 IGMCLVS

-1034 QVNPALC
+1034 KVNPALC
-1041 DFWGYSETELVEM
+1041 NLWGYSETELVEM
-1054 NFQDITHSDD
+1054 SFQDITHPDD

-1086 KRYFTKE
+1086 KRYLTKE

-1107 SSQGEPLY
+1107 NSQGEPLY
-1115 FVSQIQDITDQKQAE
+1115 FVSQIQDITEQKQAE

-1135 SEERFRRIFYSRVVG
+1135 SEERFSRIFYSSVVG

-1155 FQGRI
+1155 FQGKI

-1169 MIGYTREELETGK
+1169 MIGYTREELETDK

-1203 LIQNGEVEPWE
+1203 LIQNGEVDPWE

-1231 AFLTET
+1231 AFLLGT
-1237 NNESICVII
+1237 NNETICVII
-1246 DISDRKQAEKSL
+1246 DISDRKKSEKAL

-1291 LAQLLGLSSTTEIEG
+1291 LAKILGLSSTTEIED
-1306 KTDFDLSLTED
+1306 KTDFDFSLTED
-1317 QAIAYR
+1317 QAITYR

-1358 PLRDGDD
+1358 PLRDGED
-1365 NIIGVVGMFQNINE
+1365 NIIGVVGMFQNITE
-1379 RKQYEFALQEKNSE
+1379 RKHYELALSQKNAE

-1438 RVGQRALIVRKAV
+1438 RAGQRALIVRKAG

-1473 EAGKMLFNLIPTDLN
+1473 EAGKMLFNLIPTDLH

-1501 ANARDIEL
+1501 ANARDINL
-1509 YSELPNFGQTIA
+1509 HSELPNFGQTIP

-1555 PENRLKVKVAD
+1555 PENRFRVKVAD
-1566 TGTGISEAEKQKIFQ
+1566 TGTGITEAEKQKIFQ
-1581 KFEIGSLKRNVSQTG
+1581 KFEIGSLKKNVSQTG

-1619 PQGVIFI
+1619 PQGAIFI

>member
-1 MSQENECSILIV
+1 M
-13 DDSESDRAVYVRYL
+13 
-27 QAEKNFNYQI
+27 
-37 IETDT
+37 
-42 LEAALDSWE
+42 
-51 RNHPDLVLLDINL
+51 
-64 PDGNG
+64 
-69 LEFLEAIAQ
+69 
-78 TYPTPKLPV
+78 
-87 IVMTSQTDTRSL
+87 
-99 LDAMKK
+99 
-105 GASDYLFKE
+105 
-114 ERNSDIFRRR
+114 
-124 VAHLFNE
+124 
-131 LELSRRLARLKQQEI
+131 
-146 LCAEIALRIRAF
+146 
-158 SNLEDIYQAIVTE
+158 
-171 VRQFLATDRVIVYQ
+171 
-185 FNPDMS
+185 
-191 GQIVAESVIRPWEPS
+191 
-206 LHAQVIDNCLRD
+206 
-218 NQGIAYQQGKVFS
+218 
-231 VSDIYDANLTDCHV
+231 
-245 ELLADFQ
+245 
-252 VRANLVVPILLPH
+252 
-265 TVAQTNPLWGLLIAH
+265 
-280 ECSGPRH
+280 
-287 WKTDDIEFLQRLS
+287 
-300 VQLAIALQQSV
+300 
-311 AYEQLQNELAQ
+311 
-322 RKRAESIL
+322 
-330 QKLIAGTSSVTGEA
+330 
-344 FFPAFVQNVA
+344 A

-387 SYSAVHTPCEYCLR
+387 SYSAVHTPCEYCLT
-401 DGEFYCEKLI
+401 DGQFYCERLV

-417 DVDLVTMKAES
+417 DLDLVTMQAEG
-428 YLGVV
+428 YLGVA

-447 LDTKPIAEYKRAEA
+447 LDTKPISEHKRLEA
-461 IAILKIFAARASAEL
+461 ITILKIFAARASAEL
-476 QRKQADEKLQELN
+476 QRKQADEKLQQLN

-529 CLNYMEPRLEKEKF
+529 CLNYIEPRLEKENF

-549 ISEVLPPEILQ
+549 IAEVLPPEIVQ
-560 NTLQVIER
+560 NTLRVIER

-583 KHDRLTY
+583 KHGRLTY

-597 INDQE
+597 INEQE
-602 VLVIVRDISDRKQV
+602 VLVIVRDISDRKKI
-616 EEQLQKT
+616 EQ
-623 TNRLAIALKSG
+623 
-634 SIGYWEWDLANNIC
+634 
-648 LWDERMYELYGVDK
+648 EL
-662 KSNSLAECEI
+662 
-672 LANAL
+672 
-677 HPDDRNSVETLLQ
+677 T
-690 QAILGKAEYDT
+690 
-701 EFRIVHSDSSIHF
+701 
-714 IKAYGVVL
+714 
-722 RDTQGN
+722 
-728 PQSIIGVN
+728 
-736 FDISD
+736 
-741 RKRAEQSLEESRQ
+741 ESRQ

-770 DRQSVYLGCNQNFAQ
+770 DCQSVFLGCNQNFLQAT
-785 GANLTSTAEI
+785 NLTSTTEI
-795 VGKTDYDLPWG
+795 IGKTDYDLPWG
-806 AKEASF
+806 AREAAF
-812 YQAHDR
+812 YQADDR

-854 NGNVIGV
+854 DGNVIGV

-873 AEDNLKNER
+873 AEENLKNER

-897 SRSSESHQLIWSDR
+897 SRSSESDQLIWSDR

-920 GTFSGDPETFVAMIH
+920 GTFSGATETFVAMIH
-935 PEDRDRVVQALDHTF
+935 PEDRDRVVQSLNHTF

-961 IFRRDGEMRWISVW
+961 IFRLDGEMRWISVW
-975 GTLTEM
+975 GILTEM
-981 LSTDERQLIGVIA
+981 LSTEERQLIGVIA

-1005 LRISE
+1005 LKISE
-1010 IRFRNAFDTTA
+1010 VRFRNAFDTTA

-1034 QVNPALC
+1034 KVNPVLC
-1041 DFWGYSETELVEM
+1041 DFWGYSEAELVEM
-1054 NFQDITHSDD
+1054 NFQEITHPDD

-1086 KRYFTKE
+1086 KRYLTKE

-1107 SSQGEPLY
+1107 NSQGEPLY
-1115 FVSQIQDITDQKQAE
+1115 FVSQIQDITEQKQAE

-1135 SEERFRRIFYSRVVG
+1135 SEERFSRIFYSSVIG

-1155 FQGRI
+1155 FQGNI

-1169 MIGYTREELETGK
+1169 MIGYTREELETDK

-1203 LIQNGEVEPWE
+1203 LIQNGEVDPWE

-1231 AFLTET
+1231 AFLPET
-1237 NNESICVII
+1237 NNETICVII
-1246 DISDRKQAEKSL
+1246 DISDRKKSEKAL

-1291 LAQLLGLSSTTEIEG
+1291 LAQILGLSSTTEIED
-1306 KTDFDLSLTED
+1306 KTDFDFSLTED

-1358 PLRDGDD
+1358 PLRDGED
-1365 NIIGVVGMFQNINE
+1365 NIIGVVGMFQNITE
-1379 RKQYEFALQEKNSE
+1379 RKHYELALSQKNTE

-1438 RVGQRALIVRKAV
+1438 RAGQRALIVRKAG

-1473 EAGKMLFNLIPTDLN
+1473 EAGKMLF
-1488 RLGSEVIADFELI
+1488 
-1501 ANARDIEL
+1501 
-1509 YSELPNFGQTIA
+1509 
-1521 VDATILRRIIDNLM
+1521 IL
-1535 SNALKFSPSGGQVTL
+1535 
-1550 SLEYL
+1550 
-1555 PENRLKVKVAD
+1555 
-1566 TGTGISEAEKQKIFQ
+1566 
-1581 KFEIGSLKRNVSQTG
+1581 
-1596 LGLAFCKMAVEAQGG
+1596 
-1611 TLAIADNH
+1611 
-1619 PQGVIFI
+1619 
-1626 VEI
+1626 

>member
-1 MSQENECSILIV
+1 MSQQNECSILIV
-13 DDSESDRAVYVRYL
+13 DDSESDRAVYIRYL

-42 LEAALDSWE
+42 LEAALESWE

-64 PDGNG
+64 PDGSG

-78 TYPTPKLPV
+78 TSATPKLPV
-87 IVMTSQTDTRSL
+87 VVMTSQTDTRSL
-99 LDAMKK
+99 LDAMKR
-105 GASDYLFKE
+105 GASDYFFKE
-114 ERNSDIFRRR
+114 ERNPDVFRRC
-124 VAHLFNE
+124 VAHVFNE

-146 LCAEIALRIRAF
+146 LSAEIALRIRAF
-158 SNLEDIYQAIVTE
+158 LNLDDIYQAIVTE
-171 VRQFLATDRVIVYQ
+171 IRAFLNTDRVIVYK

-191 GQIVAESVIRPWEPS
+191 GLIVAESVIPPWEPS

-231 VSDIYDANLTDCHV
+231 VSDIYDTNLTDCHV
-245 ELLADFQ
+245 QLLADFQ

-265 TVAQTNPLWGLLIAH
+265 RVGQTNPLWGLLIAH

-300 VQLAIALQQSV
+300 VQLAIAIQQSV

-330 QKLIAGTSSVTGEA
+330 QKLIVGTSSVTGEA
-344 FFPAFVQNVA
+344 FFLAFVQNMT
-354 ETLEICYALITEV
+354 ETLEVPYGLITELMEE
-367 VGDQLH
+367 QLR
-373 TLGFWANGALQPSI
+373 TLGFWVNGALQPSI
-387 SYSAVHTPCEYCLR
+387 SYAAIHTPCEHSLR
-401 DGEFYCEKLI
+401 DGEFYCERLV

-417 DVDLVTMKAES
+417 DLDLVTMQAEG
-428 YLGVV
+428 YLGVA

-447 LDTKPIAEYKRAEA
+447 LDTKTISEHKRVEA
-461 IAILKIFAARASAEL
+461 SAILKIFAARASAEL
-476 QRKQADEKLQELN
+476 QRKQADEKLQQLN
-489 QSLEIQVEE
+489 QSLEIQVKE

-514 ETIPDLLLRLSPDGT
+514 QTIPDLLLRLSPDGT
-529 CLNYMEPRLEKEKF
+529 CLDYREPRLEKEKF

-549 ISEVLPPEILQ
+549 IAEVLPPEILQ

-568 AIATKELQIHEHQLV
+568 AIATKELQIHEHQII
-583 KHDRLTY
+583 KQDRLTY

-602 VLVIVRDISDRKQV
+602 VLVIVRDISDRKQA

-623 TNRLAIALKSG
+623 TNRLAMALKSG
-634 SIGYWEWDLANNIC
+634 AIGYWEWDLANNIC

-677 HPDDRNSVETLLQ
+677 YPNDRNSVETLLQ
-690 QAILGKAEYDT
+690 QALLGKAEYDT

-714 IKAYGVVL
+714 IKAYGVVV

-741 RKRAEQSLEESRQ
+741 RKRAEQELMESRQ

-770 DRQSVYLGCNQNFAQ
+770 DCQSVYLGCNQNFLQA
-785 GANLTSTAEI
+785 ANLTSTTEI
-795 VGKTDYDLPWG
+795 IGKTDYDLPWG
-806 AKEASF
+806 AREAAF
-812 YQAHDR
+812 YQADDR

-836 GTGET
+836 GTEET

-854 NGNVIGV
+854 DGNVIGV
-861 VGTFQDISDRKQ
+861 VGTFQDISDRKI
-873 AEDNLKNER
+873 AEITLMESEAFNRQLVSEFPIGLASCRMDGQLVYVNPHFAQILGKSVEEILKLSYWEITPIKYVEQEAEQ
-882 LRLQLALD
+882 LRQLQETGSYGPYEKEYIHRDGHLVPVVLT
-890 AAKMGAW
+890 GLLI
-897 SRSSESHQLIWSDR
+897 EQNQETLIWSS
-911 VQEIFGFVP
+911 VQ
-920 GTFSGDPETFVAMIH
+920 
-935 PEDRDRVVQALDHTF
+935 
-950 ATGEPYHLEYR
+950 
-961 IFRRDGEMRWISVW
+961 
-975 GTLTEM
+975 
-981 LSTDERQLIGVIA
+981 
-994 DISDRKQVEEA
+994 DISDRKQAEEA
-1005 LRISE
+1005 LKISE
-1010 IRFRNAFDTTA
+1010 VRFRNAFDTTA
-1021 VGMCLVS
+1021 IGMCLVS

-1034 QVNPALC
+1034 KVNPALC
-1041 DFWGYSETELVEM
+1041 NLWGYSETELVEM
-1054 NFQDITHSDD
+1054 SFQDITHPDD

-1086 KRYFTKE
+1086 KRYLTKE

-1107 SSQGEPLY
+1107 NSQGEPLY
-1115 FVSQIQDITDQKQAE
+1115 FVSQIQDITEQKQAE

-1135 SEERFRRIFYSRVVG
+1135 SEERFSRIFYSSVVG

-1155 FQGRI
+1155 FQGKI

-1169 MIGYTREELETGK
+1169 MIGYTREELETDK

-1203 LIQNGEVEPWE
+1203 LIQNGEVDPWE

-1231 AFLTET
+1231 AFLPGT
-1237 NNESICVII
+1237 NNETICVII
-1246 DISDRKQAEKSL
+1246 DISDRKQSEKAL

-1291 LAQLLGLSSTTEIEG
+1291 LAETLGLSSTTEIEG

-1317 QAIAYR
+1317 QAITYR

-1331 SGEAELGREETYT
+1331 SGEAELGTEETYVLET
-1344 LDNGE
+1344 GE

-1358 PLRDGDD
+1358 PIRDEED
-1365 NIIGVVGMFQNINE
+1365 NIIGVVGMFQNITE
-1379 RKQYEFALQEKNSE
+1379 RKHYELALSQKNTE

-1438 RVGQRALIVRKAV
+1438 RAGQRALIVRKAG

-1473 EAGKMLFNLIPTDLN
+1473 EAGKMLFNLIPTDLH

-1501 ANARDIEL
+1501 ANARDINL
-1509 YSELPNFGQTIA
+1509 YSELPNFGQTIP

-1555 PENRLKVKVAD
+1555 PENRFRVKVAD

-1581 KFEIGSLKRNVSQTG
+1581 KFEIGSLKKNVSQTG

-1619 PQGVIFI
+1619 PQGAIFI

>member
-1 MSQENECSILIV
+1 V
-13 DDSESDRAVYVRYL
+13 DDSESDRVAYVRYL
-27 QAEKNFNYQI
+27 RAEKNFSYQI

-42 LEAALDSWE
+42 LEAGLESWA
-51 RNHPDLVLLDINL
+51 RNRPDLVLLDINL

-69 LEFLEAIAQ
+69 LDFLEAIAQ
-78 TYPTPKLPV
+78 TYSAPKLPV
-87 IVMTSQTDTRSL
+87 IVMTSQTDTRML
-99 LDAMKK
+99 LEAMKR

-114 ERNSDIFRRR
+114 ERNSVVFRRC
-124 VAHLFNE
+124 VAYVINE
-131 LELSRRLARLKQQEI
+131 LELSRKLARLKQQEI
-146 LCAEIALRIRAF
+146 LSTEIALRIRAF
-158 SNLEDIYQAIVTE
+158 LNLDDIYQAIVTE
-171 VRQFLATDRVIVYQ
+171 VRQFLATDRVIVYK

-191 GQIVAESVIRPWEPS
+191 GQIVAESVIPPWEPS

-265 TVAQTNPLWGLLIAH
+265 TVGQTNPLWGLLIAH
-280 ECSGPRH
+280 ECSGPRR

-300 VQLAIALQQSV
+300 VQLAIAIQQSI
-311 AYEQLQNELAQ
+311 AHEQLQNELAQ
-322 RKRAESIL
+322 RKRAELIL

-354 ETLEICYALITEV
+354 ETLEVPYALITELDE
-367 VGDQLH
+367 DQLR

-387 SYSAVHTPCEYCLR
+387 SYSAVHTPCEYCLT
-401 DGEFYCEKLI
+401 DGQFYCERLV

-417 DVDLVTMKAES
+417 DLDLVTMQAES
-428 YLGVV
+428 YLGVA

-447 LDTKPIAEYKRAEA
+447 LDTKPISEHKRLEA

-489 QSLEIQVEE
+489 QTLEIQIAE
-498 RTAALQESEI
+498 RTVALQESEI

-529 CLNYMEPRLEKEKF
+529 CLNYMEPRLEKENF

-549 ISEVLPPEILQ
+549 IAEVLPPEIVQ

-568 AIATKELQIHEHQLV
+568 AITTKELQIHEHQLV
-583 KHDRLTY
+583 KYNRLTY

-602 VLVIVRDISDRKQV
+602 VLVIVRDISDRK
-616 EEQLQKT
+616 
-623 TNRLAIALKSG
+623 
-634 SIGYWEWDLANNIC
+634 
-648 LWDERMYELYGVDK
+648 
-662 KSNSLAECEI
+662 
-672 LANAL
+672 
-677 HPDDRNSVETLLQ
+677 
-690 QAILGKAEYDT
+690 
-701 EFRIVHSDSSIHF
+701 
-714 IKAYGVVL
+714 
-722 RDTQGN
+722 
-728 PQSIIGVN
+728 
-736 FDISD
+736 
-741 RKRAEQSLEESRQ
+741 RAEQGLTESRQ

-759 LDTFPLSVFWK
+759 MDTFPLSVFWK
-770 DRQSVYLGCNQNFAQ
+770 DCQSVFLGCNQNFLQAT
-785 GANLTSTAEI
+785 NLTSTTEI
-795 VGKTDYDLPWG
+795 IGKTDYDLPWG
-806 AKEASF
+806 AREAAF
-812 YQAHDR
+812 YQADDR

-854 NGNVIGV
+854 DGNVIGV

-873 AEDNLKNER
+873 AEENLKNER

-897 SRSSESHQLIWSDR
+897 SRSSESDQLIWSDR

-920 GTFSGDPETFVAMIH
+920 GTFSGATETFVAMIH
-935 PEDRDRVVQALDHTF
+935 PEDRDRVVQSLNHTF

-961 IFRRDGEMRWISVW
+961 IFRLDGEMRWIAVW
-975 GTLTEM
+975 GILTEM
-981 LSTDERQLIGVIA
+981 LSTEERQLIGVIA

-1005 LRISE
+1005 LKISE
-1010 IRFRNAFDTTA
+1010 VRFRNAFDTTA

-1034 QVNPALC
+1034 KVNPVLC
-1041 DFWGYSETELVEM
+1041 NFWGYSETELVEM
-1054 NFQDITHSDD
+1054 NFQEITHPDD

-1086 KRYFTKE
+1086 KRYLTKE

-1107 SSQGEPLY
+1107 NSQGEPLY
-1115 FVSQIQDITDQKQAE
+1115 FVSQIQDITEQKQAE

-1135 SEERFRRIFYSRVVG
+1135 SEERFSRIFYSSVVG

-1155 FQGRI
+1155 FQGNI

-1169 MIGYTREELETGK
+1169 MIGYTREELETDK
-1182 IDWLAMTPPEYLAKD
+1182 IDWLAMTPPEYLTKD

-1231 AFLTET
+1231 AFLPET
-1237 NNESICVII
+1237 NNETICVII
-1246 DISDRKQAEKSL
+1246 DISDRKQSEKAL
-1258 RKSQQFIQ
+1258 RKSQKFIK

-1291 LAQLLGLSSTTEIEG
+1291 LAQILGLSSTTEIEG
-1306 KTDFDLSLTED
+1306 KNDFDLSLTED

-1331 SGEAELGREETYT
+1331 SGEAELGTEETYVLET
-1344 LDNGE
+1344 GE

-1358 PLRDGDD
+1358 PLRDGED
-1365 NIIGVVGMFQNINE
+1365 NIIGVVGMFQNITE
-1379 RKQYEFALQEKNSE
+1379 RKHYELALQEKNTE

-1426 TLAAGMINKYGD
+1426 TLAAGLINQYGD
-1438 RVGQRALIVRKAV
+1438 RVGQRALIVRKAG

-1473 EAGKMLFNLIPTDLN
+1473 ESGKILFNPIATDLHY
-1488 RLGSEVIADFELI
+1488 LGAEVIEDFELV
-1501 ANARDIEL
+1501 ANSRDIEL
-1509 YSELPNFGQTIA
+1509 RSELPNLGEMIP

-1535 SNALKFSPSGGQVTL
+1535 SNALKFSPVGGQVTL

-1555 PENRLKVKVAD
+1555 PENRFRVKVAD
-1566 TGTGISEAEKQKIFQ
+1566 TGTGIAEAEKQKIFQ

-1619 PQGVIFI
+1619 PQGAIFI

>member
-1 MSQENECSILIV
+1 VSQQNECSILIV

-69 LEFLEAIAQ
+69 LEFLEAITQCRSAIAQ
-78 TYPTPKLPV
+78 TYPNPKLPV
-87 IVMTSQTDTRSL
+87 IVMTSQTDTRIL

-105 GASDYLFKE
+105 GASDYLLKE
-114 ERNSDIFRRR
+114 ERNPDIFRGR

-191 GQIVAESVIRPWEPS
+191 GQIIAESVIPPWEPS
-206 LHAQVIDNCLRD
+206 LHAQVIDNCLRE

-265 TVAQTNPLWGLLIAH
+265 TVGQTNPLWGLLIAH

-300 VQLAIALQQSV
+300 VQLAIAIQQSV

-367 VGDQLH
+367 VGEQLH

-387 SYSAVHTPCEYCLR
+387 SYSAVHTPCQYCLR
-401 DGEFYCEKLI
+401 EGEFYREDLI
-411 QELFPK
+411 QEFFPK
-417 DVDLVTMKAES
+417 DLDLVTMQAES
-428 YLGVV
+428 YLGVA

-447 LDTKPIAEYKRAEA
+447 LDTKPITEHKRVEA

-476 QRKQADEKLQELN
+476 QRKQADEKLQKLN

-498 RTAALQESEI
+498 RTAALLESEI

-514 ETIPDLLLRLSPDGT
+514 QTIPDLLLRLSPDGT
-529 CLNYMEPRLEKEKF
+529 CLDYIEPRLEKEKF

-549 ISEVLPPEILQ
+549 ISEVLPPEIVQ
-560 NTLQVIER
+560 NTLRVIER
-568 AIATKELQIHEHQLV
+568 AIATRQLQIHEHQLV
-583 KHDRLTY
+583 KYNRLTY

-602 VLVIVRDISDRKQV
+602 VLVIVRDISDRKKI
-616 EEQLQKT
+616 EK
-623 TNRLAIALKSG
+623 
-634 SIGYWEWDLANNIC
+634 
-648 LWDERMYELYGVDK
+648 EL
-662 KSNSLAECEI
+662 
-672 LANAL
+672 
-677 HPDDRNSVETLLQ
+677 T
-690 QAILGKAEYDT
+690 
-701 EFRIVHSDSSIHF
+701 
-714 IKAYGVVL
+714 
-722 RDTQGN
+722 
-728 PQSIIGVN
+728 
-736 FDISD
+736 
-741 RKRAEQSLEESRQ
+741 ESRQ

-785 GANLTSTAEI
+785 RANLTSNSEI
-795 VGKTDYDLPWG
+795 VGKNDYDLPWG
-806 AKEASF
+806 AKEAAF
-812 YQAHDR
+812 YQADDR
-818 QVIESGVA
+818 QVIELGIS
-826 KLAIE
+826 KLAFE

-836 GTGET
+836 ATGEV
-841 RWIETNKIPLRDL
+841 RWVETNKIPLRDL
-854 NGNVIGV
+854 DGHVIGV
-861 VGTFQDISDRKQ
+861 VGTFQDISDRKT
-873 AEDNLKNER
+873 AEIALIESETFNRQLVSEFPIGLASCRIDGQLVYVNPHFAQILGRSVEETLKLSYWDITPIKYAEQEAEQ
-882 LRLQLALD
+882 LRQLRETGSYGPYE
-890 AAKMGAW
+890 K
-897 SRSSESHQLIWSDR
+897 EYIHQDGHLVPVVLTGLLIEQNQETLIWSS
-911 VQEIFGFVP
+911 VQ
-920 GTFSGDPETFVAMIH
+920 
-935 PEDRDRVVQALDHTF
+935 
-950 ATGEPYHLEYR
+950 
-961 IFRRDGEMRWISVW
+961 
-975 GTLTEM
+975 
-981 LSTDERQLIGVIA
+981 
-994 DISDRKQVEEA
+994 DISDRKQAEEN
-1005 LRISE
+1005 LKISE

-1041 DFWGYSETELVEM
+1041 NLWGYSETELVEM
-1054 NFQDITHSDD
+1054 SFQDITHPDD

-1074 LLAGEITHYNLE
+1074 LLAGKITHYNLE
-1086 KRYFTKE
+1086 KRYLTKE

-1107 SSQGEPLY
+1107 NSQGEPLY
-1115 FVSQIQDITDQKQAE
+1115 FVSQIQDITEQKQAE

-1135 SEERFRRIFYSRVVG
+1135 SEERFSRIFYSSVVG

-1155 FQGRI
+1155 FQGNI
-1160 IDANDCFLD
+1160 IDANNCFLD
-1169 MIGYTREELETGK
+1169 MIGYTREELRTGK

-1231 AFLTET
+1231 AFLQET
-1237 NNESICVII
+1237 KNESICVII

-1276 FWKDRQSVFLGCNQQ
+1276 FWKDQQSVFLGCNQQ
-1291 LAQLLGLSSTTEIEG
+1291 LAQVLGLRSTTEIEG
-1306 KTDFDLSLTED
+1306 KTDFDLSPTED

-1323 AGDQRVIT
+1323 AGDQRVIN

-1358 PLRDGDD
+1358 PLRDEDE
-1365 NIIGVVGMFQNINE
+1365 NIIGVVGMFQNITE
-1379 RKQYEFALQEKNSE
+1379 RKHYELALQEKNTE

-1426 TLAAGMINKYGD
+1426 TLAAGMINKYSD
-1438 RVGQRALIVRKAV
+1438 RVGQRALIVRKAG

-1458 QLEKMIDSLLFMAKL
+1458 QLEKMIDNLLFMAKL
-1473 EAGKMLFNLIPTDLN
+1473 EAGKMLFNLTPTDLH

-1501 ANARDIEL
+1501 ANARDIDL
-1509 YSELPNFGQTIA
+1509 YSELPNFGQTIP

-1535 SNALKFSPSGGQVTL
+1535 SNAFKFSPSGGQVTL

-1581 KFEIGSLKRNVSQTG
+1581 KFEIGSLKKNVSQTG

>member
-1 MSQENECSILIV
+1 MSQQNECSILIV

-42 LEAALDSWE
+42 LEAALESWE

-64 PDGNG
+64 PDGSG

-78 TYPTPKLPV
+78 TSATPKLPV
-87 IVMTSQTDTRSL
+87 IVMTSQTDTRAL
-99 LDAMKK
+99 LDAMKR

-114 ERNSDIFRRR
+114 ERNPDVFRRC
-124 VAHLFNE
+124 VAHAINQ
-131 LELSRRLARLKQQEI
+131 LELSRKLTRLKKQES
-146 LCAEIALRIRAF
+146 LSAEIALRIRAF
-158 SNLEDIYQAIVTE
+158 LNLDDICQAIVTE
-171 VRQFLATDRVIVYQ
+171 IRAFLNTDRVIVYR

-191 GQIVAESVIRPWEPS
+191 GQIVAESVIPPWEPS
-206 LHAQVIDNCLRD
+206 LHAQVIDNCLQE
-218 NQGIAYQQGKVFS
+218 NQGIAYQQGKIFA
-231 VSDIYDANLTDCHV
+231 VSDIYHANLTDCHV

-265 TVAQTNPLWGLLIAH
+265 TAGQTNPLWGLLIAH

-300 VQLAIALQQSV
+300 VQLAIAIQQSV

-330 QKLIAGTSSVTGEA
+330 QKLIVGTSSVTGEA
-344 FFPAFVQNVA
+344 FFLAFVQNMT
-354 ETLEICYALITEV
+354 ETLEVPYGLITELV
-367 VGDQLH
+367 EDQLR
-373 TLGFWANGALQPSI
+373 TLGFWVNGALQPSI
-387 SYSAVHTPCEYCLR
+387 SYAAIHTPCEQSLR
-401 DGEFYCEKLI
+401 EGEFYCERLV

-417 DVDLVTMKAES
+417 DLDLVTMQAEG
-428 YLGVV
+428 YLGVA

-447 LDTKPIAEYKRAEA
+447 LDTKPLTEDKRAEA

-476 QRKQADEKLQELN
+476 QRKQADEKLQQLN

-549 ISEVLPPEILQ
+549 IAEVLPPEILQ

-568 AIATKELQIHEHQLV
+568 AIATKELQIHEHQII
-583 KHDRLTY
+583 KQDRLTY

-597 INDQE
+597 INEQE
-602 VLVIVRDISDRKQV
+602 VLVIVRDISDRKQA
-616 EEQLQKT
+616 EEQLQKI
-623 TNRLAIALKSG
+623 TNRLTIALKSG

-662 KSNSLAECEI
+662 KSNSVAECEI

-714 IKAYGVVL
+714 IKAYGVVV

-741 RKRAEQSLEESRQ
+741 RKRAEEELMESRQ

-770 DRQSVYLGCNQNFAQ
+770 DCQSVFLGCNQNFLQA
-785 GANLTSTAEI
+785 ANLTSTTEI
-795 VGKTDYDLPWG
+795 IGKTDYDLPWG
-806 AKEASF
+806 AREAAF
-812 YQAHDR
+812 YQADDR

-854 NGNVIGV
+854 DGNVIGV

-873 AEDNLKNER
+873 AEENLKTER

-897 SRSSESHQLIWSDR
+897 SRSSESNQLIWSDR

-920 GTFSGDPETFVAMIH
+920 GTFSGNPDIFVAMIH
-935 PEDRDRVVQALDHTF
+935 SEDRDRVVQALDHTF
-950 ATGEPYHLEYR
+950 ATGESYHLEYR

-975 GTLTEM
+975 AILTEM
-981 LSTDERQLIGVIA
+981 LSTEERQLIGVIA

-1005 LRISE
+1005 LKISE
-1010 IRFRNAFDTTA
+1010 VRFRNAFDTTA

-1034 QVNPALC
+1034 KINPALC
-1041 DFWGYSETELVEM
+1041 NLWGYSETELVEM
-1054 NFQDITHSDD
+1054 SFQDITHPDD

-1086 KRYFTKE
+1086 KRYLTKE

-1107 SSQGEPLY
+1107 NSQGEPLY
-1115 FVSQIQDITDQKQAE
+1115 FVSQIQDITEQKQAE
-1130 IALQQ
+1130 IALQR
-1135 SEERFRRIFYSRVVG
+1135 SEERFSRIFYSSVVG

-1155 FQGRI
+1155 FQGNI

-1169 MIGYTREELETGK
+1169 MIGYTREELETDK

-1197 YECMEY
+1197 YECMDY
-1203 LIQNGEVEPWE
+1203 LIQNGEVDPWE

-1231 AFLTET
+1231 AFLPET
-1237 NNESICVII
+1237 NNETICVII
-1246 DISDRKQAEKSL
+1246 DISDRKQSEKAL
-1258 RKSQQFIQ
+1258 RKSQKFIK

-1291 LAQLLGLSSTTEIEG
+1291 LAQSLGLTSITEIEG

-1323 AGDQRVIT
+1323 TGDQRVIT
-1331 SGEAELGREETYT
+1331 SGEAELGIEETYV
-1344 LDNGE
+1344 LENGE

-1358 PLRDGDD
+1358 PLRDGDN
-1365 NIIGVVGMFQNINE
+1365 NIIGVVGMFQNITE
-1379 RKQYEFALQEKNSE
+1379 RKHYEFALQEKNTE

-1438 RVGQRALIVRKAV
+1438 RVGQRALIVRKAG

-1458 QLEKMIDSLLFMAKL
+1458 QLEKMIDNLLFMAKL
-1473 EAGKMLFNLIPTDLN
+1473 ESGKMLFNLIPTDLHH
-1488 RLGSEVIADFELI
+1488 LGSGVIADFELI

-1509 YSELPNFGQTIA
+1509 RSELPNLGQTIP

-1535 SNALKFSPSGGQVTL
+1535 SNAIKFSPVGGQVTL

-1555 PENRLKVKVAD
+1555 PESHFRVKVTD

-1581 KFEIGSLKRNVSQTG
+1581 KFEIGSLKKNVSQTG

-1626 VEI
+1626 IEI